1 MKLKRIVSPVA
12 EYYRDLRLHNLT
24 SRKYNHILMA
34 LYWNWS
40 EKCGEIEVVQMH
52 LDQTV
57 LSSSSI
63 SEDGNLDLTL
73 NDFGDETAW

>member
-1 MKLKRIVSPVA
+1 MNTKLYLSP
-12 EYYRDLRLHNLT
+12 L
-24 SRKYNHILMA
+24 
-34 LYWNWS
+34 
-40 EKCGEIEVVQMH
+40 IEVVQMH

-63 SEDGNLDLTL
+63 ESSDGSIDLTL

>member
-1 MKLKRIVSPVA
+1 MNTKLYLSP
-12 EYYRDLRLHNLT
+12 L
-24 SRKYNHILMA
+24 
-34 LYWNWS
+34 
-40 EKCGEIEVVQMH
+40 IEVVQMH

-63 SEDGNLDLTL
+63 SEDGSLDLTL

>member
-1 MKLKRIVSPVA
+1 MNTKLYLSP
-12 EYYRDLRLHNLT
+12 L
-24 SRKYNHILMA
+24 
-34 LYWNWS
+34 
-40 EKCGEIEVVQMH
+40 IEVVQMH

-63 SEDGNLDLTL
+63 SEDGSLNLTL